1 METLANKNPDL
12 GKIVGRVMEMSE
24 DEAERMIADARE
36 KARRD
41 KVAEIAYGRNEG
53 IAEGLARGIE
63 KGLAK
68 GKAEGKAEAAIG
80 MKAENIPIETI
91 AKITGLSAQKIK
103 AL

>member
-53 IAEGLARGIE
+53 IAEGLARGME
-63 KGLAK
+63 K
-68 GKAEGKAEAAIG
+68 GKAEAAIG
-80 MKAENIPIETI
+80 MKADGMEAALI
-91 AKITGLSAQKIK
+91 AKYTGFSIDVIEKL
-103 AL
+103 